1 LKNIFTILA
10 LLIIISSCKKEMSDY
25 YTANDDI
32 RLGTDSSY
40 CTPSALYSR
49 NLTQTEESYT
59 IDYDSI
65 RYGFAKQVL
74 FTSTPMS
81 KNITSIKTK
90 LKDSIYLWNKDT
102 MVVDKITK
110 LVKRMKIMPSSAQGD
125 TLDIRMTYDSNY
137 LSKRLIYLNGDTLP
151 SFESVYTYEANRQL
165 KNIEFRFVPDKSLIY
180 EALFE
185 YDIARVVKPWLYAF
199 TDFFNL
205 PAHLL
210 GFNFGNRPVHL
221 IKKITQTFH
230 SVYESNAIGTQIID
244 FSRYK
249 LSKDNYVLQYAC
261 NGIRLNST
269 SYFYQ
274 NVEINYICK

>member
-1 LKNIFTILA
+1 MLFVT
-10 LLIIISSCKKEMSDY
+10 SCKKDLSTY
-25 YTANDDI
+25 YAENDDV

-40 CTPSALYSR
+40 CIPLAIFSK

-65 RYGFAKQVL
+65 GYGFAKQLL
-74 FTSTPMS
+74 FTSKPLS
-81 KNITSIKTK
+81 KNSSYIKTK
-90 LKDSIYLWNKDT
+90 WKDSVYLWNKDT
-102 MVVDKITK
+102 VVVDKSTK
-110 LVKRMKIMPSSAQGD
+110 LVTRMKIMPSTTQAD

-165 KNIEFRFVPDKSLIY
+165 KKIEFRFVPDKSLIY
-180 EALFE
+180 EAIFE
-185 YDIARVVKPWLYAF
+185 YDTQYLVKPWLYLF

-205 PAHLL
+205 TSHLL
-210 GFNFGNRPVHL
+210 AFNFGNRPIHL

-230 SVYESNAIGTQIID
+230 SIYESNANGTHIID

-274 NVEINYICK
+274 NVEIKYSCK